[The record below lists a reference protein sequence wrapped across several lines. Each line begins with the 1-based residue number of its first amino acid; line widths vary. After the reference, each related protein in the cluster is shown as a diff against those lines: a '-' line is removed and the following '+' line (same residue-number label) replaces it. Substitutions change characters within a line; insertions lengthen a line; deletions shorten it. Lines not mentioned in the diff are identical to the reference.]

1 MRPSPFCLVALATL
15 LPCCLA
21 SLLNN
26 LMVAAES
33 RTSCHNHST
42 MAYRY
47 GSHEEID
54 FERLPS
60 GIFFNTQQFQQA
72 GTFAHTT
79 STDQGEIS
87 LFPQF
92 REVEDASS
100 QDSRLI
106 CCLPL
111 LSVSIDVDVN
121 STISRTTL
129 TQTFSN
135 ISNIRVKEANYTF
148 PLYDGAAVVSFRC
161 FVGDDR
167 VLEGQVKPKVEAKA
181 KYIKAVADQRIAALL
196 EEHTP
201 EVFETHLGNIPPKT
215 SVKIEIVY
223 INELNADVGGEGVL
237 VTIPTSVA
245 PRYGTPPN
253 SFSESA
259 DTGITGDYIKK
270 GLKIKVDVTAAVP
283 IQKLES
289 RTHPIS
295 VEMGISD
302 TPALASD
309 FSDLARP
316 PEPVDFDPRNACA
329 MLSDRSAMLGK
340 DFVLLILASGASLL
354 QSRALVETALDQIGE
369 SAMMVTLNPRD
380 LFPSPTLVDDFNGEI
395 IFVADRSGSMGG
407 SKMNTL
413 RDAMTVFLKSLP
425 KECHLNIYSFGSN
438 YLSLWEKSR
447 QYSQETLDA
456 AIHHV
461 STTFS
466 ANMGGTEILP
476 VLKRV
481 VEQRL
486 NHKNFTTQVILL
498 TDGEV
503 WNTEETTDFVGKAT
517 RDSKGGLRFFTLGIG
532 YAVSHRLV
540 EGIGR
545 QGGGFGEVVAIDT
558 QGRWEDRAIRMLKGA
573 LSPASWKCE
582 MTLSGFTESLK
593 KSSTPETTGNLA
605 GPAVS
610 LPLPAYIQAPYRM
623 NSLHPFARSSIF
635 FLFNQ
640 DQGSLPQA
648 ISVKASTSSGET
660 ISVDIPV
667 EHTITKSP
675 IIHHLA
681 AKSAILDLEAGHSW
695 IHASASRSGLFL
707 GGKSAALDDL
717 VQQEAERIGL
727 KWKITGKWTS
737 FVAVDRDSHTEGL
750 ARLYKPSRCELARLT
765 RPRNFA
771 VGPSSNFNLSLQNDI
786 VDPTPGARGELHSGL
801 IVTRGAAWVPRYR
814 YHGEPPTTNASGG
827 GIGKQPSM
835 ENEVSDL
842 WCNGD
847 TRPGSASSAESVLS
861 AGSLALSVRSAHY
874 IDRSN
879 LKNNIADPTI
889 KGRAAPESPASRPP
903 PIQTPFAGPLS
914 HGLSTANVSGESIG
928 KQPLLENAIL
938 DSGFVRSVRRHDIRI
953 PEVPPATE
961 EPKGRRGFQ
970 PSMGSTAAGWVKEPR
985 KQKNRWSLPRLLRK
999 LTKTRHSFNKSV
1011 SSVMSSE
1018 DVASKE
1024 LEVVATTWDAPIK
1037 TPISSSMTQHI
1048 NLMDLI
1054 NIQTFEGGFRLSS
1067 LAVELRND
1075 LLGHFDFTDF
1085 TELEAL
1091 LSSKSSWTPSAFHG
1105 KEPSEI
1111 GETFIVI
1118 SFIRNQF
1125 PESKDLRQLIIEKA
1139 DRWVASF
1146 LRDEEDRED
1155 VKKWIQEKWH

>member
-1 MRPSPFCLVALATL
+1 
-15 LPCCLA
+15 
-21 SLLNN
+21 
-26 LMVAAES
+26 
-33 RTSCHNHST
+33 

-517 RDSKGGLRFFTLGIG
+517 KDSKGGLRFFTLGIG

-558 QGRWEDRAIRMLKGA
+558 QGRWEDRVIRMLKGA

-582 MTLSGFTESLK
+582 ITLSEFTESLK
-593 KSSTPETTGNLA
+593 KSSTPETTENLT

-610 LPLPAYIQAPYRM
+610 LPLPAHIQAPYCM
-623 NSLHPFARSSIF
+623 NSLHPFARSSVF

-640 DQGSLPQA
+640 DQGPLPQA
-648 ISVKASTSSGET
+648 INVKASAPSGET
-660 ISVDIPV
+660 ISVDILV
-667 EHTITKSP
+667 EHTTTKSP

-695 IHASASRSGLFL
+695 IHASASRSGIFRR
-707 GGKSAALDDL
+707 KSSTSSALDHL
-717 VQQEAERIGL
+717 VRQEAERIGL
-727 KWKITGKWTS
+727 KWRIAGKWTS

-750 ARLYKPSRCELARLT
+750 ARLYKPSRCELASLT

-771 VGPSSNFNLSLQNDI
+771 APQISNSDSSLQGSIRDLPI
-786 VDPTPGARGELHSGL
+786 GHSALPVSRGLDLIAGLRAGCYRAPLARGYPTDNVSEERIEEQQSLENAVLDL
-801 IVTRGAAWVPRYR
+801 I
-814 YHGEPPTTNASGG
+814 
-827 GIGKQPSM
+827 
-835 ENEVSDL
+835 
-842 WCNGD
+842 
-847 TRPGSASSAESVLS
+847 SASSAHHSKTITSKALADVVPQP
-861 AGSLALSVRSAHY
+861 GS
-874 IDRSN
+874 
-879 LKNNIADPTI
+879 
-889 KGRAAPESPASRPP
+889 
-903 PIQTPFAGPLS
+903 Q
-914 HGLSTANVSGESIG
+914 
-928 KQPLLENAIL
+928 
-938 DSGFVRSVRRHDIRI
+938 
-953 PEVPPATE
+953 PATG
-961 EPKGRRGFQ
+961 EPKGGGVRRTSQGD
-970 PSMGSTAAGWVKEPR
+970 TAAGEYKELERRGVYQGLPEYAAAR
-985 KQKNRWSLPRLLRK
+985 AEAWSRPNR
-999 LTKTRHSFNKSV
+999 FA
-1011 SSVMSSE
+1011 SSVTLEGM
-1018 DVASKE
+1018 ASKE
-1024 LEVVATTWDAPIK
+1024 SEVMATTCDAPIK
-1037 TPISSSMTQHI
+1037 TPISSSASQNIT
-1048 NLMDLI
+1048 LMDLI
-1054 NIQTFEGGFRLSS
+1054 NIQTFEGGFRLGS
-1067 LAVELRND
+1067 LNVELRKD
-1075 LLGHFDFTDF
+1075 LLGHFDFTDL
-1085 TELEAL
+1085 TELRAL
-1091 LSSKSSWTPSAFHG
+1091 LSSKLSWTLPAFPL
-1105 KEPSEI
+1105 EERMEI
-1111 GETFIVI
+1111 FRTFIVI
-1118 SFIRNQF
+1118 FFIRNQF
-1125 PESKDLRQLIIEKA
+1125 PESKDLWQLIVEKA

-1146 LRDEEDRED
+1146 LQDEKDRED
-1155 VKKWIQEKWH
+1155 LNKWIQVKSVIHLDRADLARLAEPIFIGGGSRLAF

>member
-1 MRPSPFCLVALATL
+1 
-15 LPCCLA
+15 
-21 SLLNN
+21 
-26 LMVAAES
+26 
-33 RTSCHNHST
+33 

-87 LFPQF
+87 LFPRF
-92 REVEDASS
+92 CEVEDASS

-106 CCLPL
+106 RCLPL
-111 LSVSIDVDVN
+111 LSVAIDVDVN

-135 ISNIRVKEANYTF
+135 ISNICIKEANYTF

-167 VLEGQVKPKVEAKA
+167 VLEGQAKPKVEAKA
-181 KYIKAVADQRIAALL
+181 EYIKAVADRRVAALL

-259 DTGITGDYIKK
+259 DTRITGDYIKK
-270 GLKIKVDVTAAVP
+270 GLRIKVDVTAVVP

-295 VEMGISD
+295 VEMGISGA
-302 TPALASD
+302 PALASD
-309 FSDLARP
+309 FGDLAHP
-316 PEPVDFDPRNACA
+316 PEPVGFDPRKACA

-340 DFVLLILASGASLL
+340 DFVLLILASGTSLL

-395 IFVADRSGSMGG
+395 IFIADRSGSMGG

-425 KECHLNIYSFGSN
+425 KECHFNIYSFGSN
-438 YLSLWEKSR
+438 YSSLWEKSR
-447 QYSQETLDA
+447 QYSQESLDA

-486 NHKNFTTQVILL
+486 NHENFTTQVILL

-517 RDSKGGLRFFTLGIG
+517 RDSEGGLRFFTLGIG

-545 QGGGFGEVVAIDT
+545 QGGGFGEVVAVDT
-558 QGRWEDRAIRMLKGA
+558 HGQWEGRVIRMLKGA

-582 MTLSGFTESLK
+582 MTLSRFTESLK
-593 KSSTPETTGNLA
+593 KPSTPKTTENLA
-605 GPAVS
+605 GSVVS

-623 NSLHPFARSSIF
+623 HSLHPFARLSIF

-640 DQGSLPQA
+640 DRGPLPQA
-648 ISVKASTSSGET
+648 INVKVSTSSGET
-660 ISVDIPV
+660 IFVDIPV
-667 EHTITKSP
+667 EHTTTKSP

-695 IHASASRSGLFL
+695 IHASASRSGLFF
-707 GGKSAALDDL
+707 GGKSSVPAALDDL
-717 VQQEAERIGL
+717 VRQEAERIGL

-737 FVAVDRDSHTEGL
+737 FVAVDRDSHKEGL
-750 ARLYKPSRCELARLT
+750 ARLYKPSRYELARLT

-771 VGPSSNFNLSLQNDI
+771 VGPSSNFLPSLQGDRRNCFSYAGHGLDW
-786 VDPTPGARGELHSGL
+786 DLTLCPTSKPTNF
-801 IVTRGAAWVPRYR
+801 VPTRRR
-814 YHGEPPTTNASGG
+814 
-827 GIGKQPSM
+827 
-835 ENEVSDL
+835 
-842 WCNGD
+842 
-847 TRPGSASSAESVLS
+847 
-861 AGSLALSVRSAHY
+861 
-874 IDRSN
+874 
-879 LKNNIADPTI
+879 
-889 KGRAAPESPASRPP
+889 SRPP
-903 PIQTPFAGPLS
+903 SMHKPPTDIMS
-914 HGLSTANVSGESIG
+914 EG
-928 KQPLLENAIL
+928 KIREQQSLENTVFVL
-938 DSGFVRSVRRHDIRI
+938 DSGLSAHRRKTITSKAKTDVVSQ
-953 PEVPPATE
+953 PGSPPATG
-961 EPKGRRGFQ
+961 EPKGGGVLR
-970 PSMGSTAAGWVKEPR
+970 PSQGDTTTREYKEPERR
-985 KQKNRWSLPRLLRK
+985 KGRQRLAEYVAVRAEAWSCSNEF
-999 LTKTRHSFNKSV
+999 T
-1011 SSVMSSE
+1011 SSVTSGEM
-1018 DVASKE
+1018 ASKE
-1024 LEVVATTWDAPIK
+1024 LMATTCDAPIK
-1037 TPISSSMTQHI
+1037 APISSSAPQHI
-1048 NLMDLI
+1048 TLMDLI
-1054 NIQTFEGGFRLSS
+1054 NIQTFEGGFCLSS
-1067 LAVELRND
+1067 LNVELQKD
-1075 LLGHFDFTDF
+1075 LLGHFDFTDL

-1091 LSSKSSWTPSAFHG
+1091 LSSKLSWTLTEFPWKQRVG
-1105 KEPSEI
+1105 I
-1111 GETFIVI
+1111 LGTFIVI
-1118 SFIRNQF
+1118 FFIRNQF
-1125 PESKDLRQLIIEKA
+1125 PESKDLWQLIIEKA
-1139 DRWVASF
+1139 DRWAASF
-1146 LRDEEDRED
+1146 LQDEKDRED
-1155 VKKWIQEKWH
+1155 LNKWIQEKSVIYSDR

>member
-1 MRPSPFCLVALATL
+1 
-15 LPCCLA
+15 
-21 SLLNN
+21 
-26 LMVAAES
+26 
-33 RTSCHNHST
+33 

-47 GSHEEID
+47 SSHDEID

-60 GIFFNTQQFQQA
+60 GIFFDAQQFQQA
-72 GTFAHTT
+72 DTFAHTT
-79 STDQGEIS
+79 GTDQGEIS
-87 LFPQF
+87 LLPRF
-92 REVEDASS
+92 REGKDASS

-106 CCLPL
+106 RCLPL
-111 LSVSIDVDVN
+111 LSISIDVDVN

-135 ISNIRVKEANYTF
+135 ISNICIKEANYTF
-148 PLYDGAAVVSFRC
+148 PLYDGAVAVSFRC

-167 VLEGQVKPKVEAKA
+167 VLEGQVKPKAEAKA
-181 KYIKAVADQRIAALL
+181 EYIKAVADQRVAALL

-259 DTGITGDYIKK
+259 GTGITGDYIKK
-270 GLKIKVDVTAAVP
+270 GLKIKVNVTAAVP

-295 VEMGISD
+295 VEMGISG

-309 FSDLARP
+309 FGDLAHP
-316 PEPVDFDPRNACA
+316 PEPVGFDPRKACA
-329 MLSDRSAMLGK
+329 TLSDRSAMLGK

-354 QSRALVETALDQIGE
+354 QSRALAETALDRIGE

-395 IFVADRSGSMGG
+395 IFIADRSGSMGG

-425 KECHLNIYSFGSN
+425 KECHLNIYSFGSS
-438 YLSLWEKSR
+438 YSSLWEKSR

-486 NHKNFTTQVILL
+486 NHENFTTQVILL

-517 RDSKGGLRFFTLGIG
+517 RNSKGGLRFFTLGIG

-558 QGRWEDRAIRMLKGA
+558 HGRWEDRVIRMLKGA

-593 KSSTPETTGNLA
+593 KSSTPETTENLA

-610 LPLPAYIQAPYRM
+610 HPLPAYIQAPYRM
-623 NSLHPFARSSIF
+623 HSLHPFARSSIF

-640 DQGSLPQA
+640 GQGPLPQA
-648 ISVKASTSSGET
+648 INVKASTSSGET

-667 EHTITKSP
+667 EHTTTKSP
-675 IIHHLA
+675 IVHHLA

-695 IHASASRSGLFL
+695 IHASAFRSDLFS
-707 GGKSAALDDL
+707 GGKSSVPAALDDL
-717 VQQEAERIGL
+717 VRQEAERIGL

-737 FVAVDRDSHTEGL
+737 FVAVDRDSHTEGS
-750 ARLYKPSRCELARLT
+750 ARLYKPSRCELTRLT

-771 VGPSSNFNLSLQNDI
+771 VGPNSNFDLSQQYG
-786 VDPTPGARGELHSGL
+786 VAGYVGEGVRDSHTRFELAGSGR
-801 IVTRGAAWVPRYR
+801 TRSLTGGLSINSIPIQQCNSSASPQRSELDLVMVASGAA
-814 YHGEPPTTNASGG
+814 
-827 GIGKQPSM
+827 
-835 ENEVSDL
+835 
-842 WCNGD
+842 
-847 TRPGSASSAESVLS
+847 PGFNYFRRGMLRGLS
-861 AGSLALSVRSAHY
+861 AGDEGLRNSFAGDKLSTGHTNEESMEERSPISSIKHVRP
-874 IDRSN
+874 RSFSIRN
-879 LKNNIADPTI
+879 KGLRNSSTPNKPSTGRANEESMEERPSIKVLPRSPSVSQGS
-889 KGRAAPESPASRPP
+889 KGRDFLKPYL
-903 PIQTPFAGPLS
+903 G
-914 HGLSTANVSGESIG
+914 H
-928 KQPLLENAIL
+928 K
-938 DSGFVRSVRRHDIRI
+938 
-953 PEVPPATE
+953 
-961 EPKGRRGFQ
+961 
-970 PSMGSTAAGWVKEPR
+970 AAGEAKERRRP
-985 KQKNRWSLPRLLRK
+985 KNRWSLPWLLRK
-999 LTKTRHSFNKSV
+999 LTKTQHSSNESI
-1011 SSVMSSE
+1011 SSVVSE
-1018 DVASKE
+1018 DVAPKE
-1024 LEVVATTWDAPIK
+1024 SEVIAATWDAPIK
-1037 TPISSSMTQHI
+1037 TPISSSVTRHI
-1048 NLMDLI
+1048 NLTDLI
-1054 NIQTFEGGFRLSS
+1054 NIQTFEGSFRLSS

-1075 LLGHFDFTDF
+1075 LLGRFSFANF

-1091 LSSKSSWTPSAFHG
+1091 LSSKSSWTLSTFHG

-1125 PESKDLRQLIIEKA
+1125 PESKGLWQLIIEKA

-1146 LRDEEDRED
+1146 LQDEKDRED

>member
-1 MRPSPFCLVALATL
+1 
-15 LPCCLA
+15 
-21 SLLNN
+21 
-26 LMVAAES
+26 
-33 RTSCHNHST
+33 

-60 GIFFNTQQFQQA
+60 GIFFNTKQFQQA
-72 GTFAHTT
+72 GAFAHTT
-79 STDQGEIS
+79 STDQGKIS
-87 LFPQF
+87 LFPRF

-135 ISNIRVKEANYTF
+135 ISNICIKEANYTF

-181 KYIKAVADQRIAALL
+181 EYIKAVADQRVAALL

-237 VTIPTSVA
+237 VTVPTSVA

-259 DTGITGDYIKK
+259 DTRITGDYIKK

-295 VEMGISD
+295 VEMGISG

-309 FSDLARP
+309 FGDLARP
-316 PEPVDFDPRNACA
+316 PEPVGFDPRKACA

-354 QSRALVETALDQIGE
+354 QSRALAETALDHIGE

-395 IFVADRSGSMGG
+395 IFIADRSGSMGG

-438 YLSLWEKSR
+438 YSSLWEKSR
-447 QYSQETLDA
+447 QYSQESLDA

-486 NHKNFTTQVILL
+486 NHENFTTQVILL

-517 RDSKGGLRFFTLGIG
+517 RDSKGRLRFFTLGIG

-558 QGRWEDRAIRMLKGA
+558 HGRWEDRVIRMLKGA

-610 LPLPAYIQAPYRM
+610 FPLPAYIQAPYRM

-695 IHASASRSGLFL
+695 IHASASRSGLFF
-707 GGKSAALDDL
+707 GGESRVPAALDDL
-717 VQQEAERIGL
+717 VRQEAERIGL

-765 RPRNFA
+765 RPRNSA
-771 VGPSSNFNLSLQNDI
+771 VGSSSSFNLDLQNDTM
-786 VDPTPGARGELHSGL
+786 DLNPGGGFSGL
-801 IVTRGAAWVPRYR
+801 ILNEAPPHRREFTHRFGRGNSPM
-814 YHGEPPTTNASGG
+814 ASE
-827 GIGKQPSM
+827 I
-835 ENEVSDL
+835 
-842 WCNGD
+842 
-847 TRPGSASSAESVLS
+847 
-861 AGSLALSVRSAHY
+861 
-874 IDRSN
+874 
-879 LKNNIADPTI
+879 
-889 KGRAAPESPASRPP
+889 
-903 PIQTPFAGPLS
+903 
-914 HGLSTANVSGESIG
+914 GESIG
-928 KQPLLENAIL
+928 RQPSLENTVPDL
-938 DSGFVRSVRRHDIRI
+938 VFTGSVLSSVTQSASLRI
-953 PEVPPATE
+953 
-961 EPKGRRGFQ
+961 FQ
-970 PSMGSTAAGWVKEPR
+970 PSMRGTAAGQVKEPG

-999 LTKTRHSFNKSV
+999 FTKPRHSFNKST
-1011 SSVMSSE
+1011 SSITSSE
-1018 DVASKE
+1018 DVTPKE
-1024 LEVVATTWDAPIK
+1024 LEVMATTCDAPIE
-1037 TPISSSMTQHI
+1037 TPMSLSVPQHI
-1048 NLMDLI
+1048 TLMDLI
-1054 NIQTFEGGFRLSS
+1054 DIQTFEGGFRLSS

-1075 LLGHFDFTDF
+1075 LLGHFDFADF

-1091 LSSKSSWTPSAFHG
+1091 LSSKSSWTPSVFNG

-1125 PESKDLRQLIIEKA
+1125 PESKYLWQLIIEKA

-1146 LRDEEDRED
+1146 LQDEKDRED